1 MEQARLILVTGATG
15 YIGGRLVPRLLEAG
29 YRVRCLVRDARRLEG
44 RPWSE
49 QVEVVEGD
57 ATRPETLP
65 PAMAGVSAAYYF
77 IHSLSDTANYRAR
90 DVAVARSFSQAA
102 KAAGVER
109 IIYLGGLGD
118 PGAHLSVHLRSRQE
132 TGAALAESGVPVTEF
147 RAAIIVGSGS
157 LSFEMIRHLT
167 ERLPVM
173 VCPRWVFTR
182 IQPIAIRDVLS
193 YLVSVLSTPE
203 SAGRVIEIGGADVV
217 SYGDMMKGYARVRG
231 LRRLLIP
238 EPVLTPHLSAHWVN
252 WMTPVNAGIVYP
264 LIEGLRNEVVVRDD
278 TAGRLFPEIEPIGYD
293 AAVRGALASLE
304 AGQVETSWADGLTSS
319 RGDATPLELT
329 NDEGMHI
336 ERRQRVVAAP
346 PDDVYAIF
354 SGLGGNRGWLY
365 ANGLWRLRG
374 IADRLVG
381 GPGFR
386 RGRRHPD
393 EVRVGDALDFWRV
406 EAVEVG
412 RLLRLRAE
420 MKLPGKAWL
429 QFEALPRG
437 DGQTLLTQTAY
448 LAPKGLSG
456 LAYWYGLYPF
466 HGPIFGN
473 MIGAIAEHA
482 EDRARQ
488 QLSPRAAGR
497 FQEART

>member
-1 MEQARLILVTGATG
+1 MEESRLVLVTGATG

-29 YRVRCLVRDARRLEG
+29 YRVRCLVRDARRLQG
-44 RPWSE
+44 RPWSN

-65 PAMAGVSAAYYF
+65 PAMAGVWAAYYF
-77 IHSLSDTANYRAR
+77 IHSLSDTANYRER
-90 DVAVARSFSQAA
+90 DIAVARSFSQAA

-118 PGAHLSVHLRSRQE
+118 PAAQLSVHLRSRQE
-132 TGAALAESGVPVTEF
+132 TGAALAESGLPVTEF

-173 VCPRWVFTR
+173 ICPRWVFTR

-193 YLVSVLSTPE
+193 YLVAALSTPE

-231 LRRLLIP
+231 LRRVLIP
-238 EPVLTPHLSAHWVN
+238 VPVLTPHLSAHWVN

-264 LIEGLRNEVVVRDD
+264 LIEGLRNEVVVLDD
-278 TAGRLFPEIEPIGYD
+278 TARQLFPEIVPVDYD
-293 AAVRGALASLE
+293 TAVRRALASLE

-319 RGDATPLELT
+319 YGDVRPVELT
-329 NDEGMHI
+329 SDEGMHI
-336 ERRQRVVAAP
+336 ERRQLVVDAP
-346 PDDVYAIF
+346 PKDVYAVF
-354 SGLGGNRGWLY
+354 SGLGGERGWLY
-365 ANGLWRLRG
+365 ANFLWRLRG

-386 RGRRHPD
+386 RGRRDPD

-406 EAVEVG
+406 EAVEPG

-420 MKLPGKAWL
+420 MKLPGRAWL
-429 QFEALPRG
+429 QFEVQPRG

-448 LAPKGLSG
+448 LAPKGLPG

-473 MIGAIAEHA
+473 MIWAIAERA
-482 EDRARQ
+482 DDRAWQ
-488 QLSPRAAGR
+488 QPSPVAAGR
-497 FQEART
+497 LQEAGA